1 MANFN
6 SSDMFLVYEDSE
18 GTRHFQHWL
27 DLPEV
32 GGLIDED
39 GEDMK
44 LIGWVPMREAK

>member
-1 MANFN
+1 MAYIKG
-6 SSDMFLVYEDSE
+6 SDMFLVYEDSE

-39 GEDMK
+39 GEDME
-44 LIGWVPMREAK
+44 LIGWAQSREAK

>member
-1 MANFN
+1 MAYIK

-39 GEDMK
+39 GEDME
-44 LIGWVPMREAK
+44 LVGWAQSREAK